1 MIKGNTF
8 VNLIKMNKSE
18 LRSISYTKLSLVQSF
33 IRHYIGNSQYIDSL
47 ILTILKDND
56 IVMELSN
63 DNLIAFLQNPV
74 WNDEINQSTVY
85 TVSLRHVYEYHF
97 MYENENIDV
106 NIIIAKTPQQ
116 ISPVNIPTY
125 NWDNIDESCYIE
137 CTNKHFIQEIE
148 LAIKL
153 NSPDTEHY
161 HLPNKSVYDTIQIL
175 NINDVTPN
183 DELYVQYLK
192 LKGQSQLNPKV
203 FQVTLDN
210 FNESNNDV
218 NNINKNINKN
228 IVNFTANMKIDGIR
242 TLIVI
247 TNGVIICYQRD
258 TKFKYLYNQQIEG
271 NYIFDCELCRGRL
284 HLFDC
289 YYYNDSDISEYKY
302 TDRVNMIKQFA
313 DKYPDFIA
321 PKYISI
327 NDCLQDEYFVKNFDI
342 DEYFKRNYIF
352 KSQTL
357 KFENFFKSNNFNE
370 IIQFMNSIN
379 KSFNIDHK
387 NGYINA
393 IESILKLDLSPNI
406 SKYLE
411 DLKLMLTPI
420 INDRYK
426 NAYDLCKLLK
436 IPYRMILVYSPVL
449 IEGLIGYY
457 NQIGYVSSEEF
468 IKQYSIKFVKECRQS
483 EAKIPISFTE
493 ILTGMYNS
501 CEYDNDGVI
510 FTFNGPM
517 SFDPKSTIYYKW
529 KPRDKLSAD
538 VKLEFDMNDITEINN
553 KRYVF
558 TKIMIDTKNVHTSN
572 HETEMELNNFNNML
586 PKCINEDI
594 IQSGNIVEVVPL
606 WNGLDWTYI
615 PLRIRYDKVYTNS
628 KQTIENIYS
637 FQKEFINIIC

>member
-1 MIKGNTF
+1 
-8 VNLIKMNKSE
+8 MNNSK
-18 LRSISYTKLSLVQSF
+18 LYSISYTKLPLVQSF

-47 ILTILKDND
+47 VLTILKDND

-85 TVSLRHVYEYHF
+85 NVSLRHVYEYHF

-106 NIIIAKTPQQ
+106 NIIIAKTTQQ
-116 ISPVNIPTY
+116 ILPVNIPTY
-125 NWDNIDESCYIE
+125 NWDNINESCYIE
-137 CTNKHFIQEIE
+137 CGNKHFIQEIG

-153 NSPDTEHY
+153 NSPDIEHY
-161 HLPNKSVYDTIQIL
+161 HLPNKSVYDTIQIIDG
-175 NINDVTPN
+175 NIDTPN
-183 DELYVQYLK
+183 DALYTQYLK

-210 FNESNNDV
+210 FNSSNNDV
-218 NNINKNINKN
+218 NNINKN

-271 NYIFDCELCRGRL
+271 NYIFDCELCKGRL

-289 YYYNDSDISEYKY
+289 YYYNNSDISEYKY
-302 TDRVNMIKQFA
+302 TVRVNMIKQFA

-327 NDCLQDEYFVKNFDI
+327 DDCLQDEYFVKNKDDTI
-342 DEYFKRNYIF
+342 KYFKRDYIF

-393 IESILKLDLSPNI
+393 IESILKLDLLPNI
-406 SKYLE
+406 KEYLE
-411 DLKLMLTPI
+411 GLESMLTPI
-420 INDRYK
+420 NNDRYK
-426 NAYDLCKLLK
+426 NAYKLCLSLN
-436 IPYRMILVYSPVL
+436 IPYSMILVYSPVL

-483 EAKIPISFTE
+483 EANIPISFTE
-493 ILTGMYNS
+493 ILTSMYNS

-510 FTFNGPM
+510 FTYNGSM
-517 SFDPKSTIYYKW
+517 SFKPKSTIYYKW
-529 KPRDKLSAD
+529 KPRNKLSAD
-538 VKLEFDMNDITEINN
+538 VKLEFDMNDITEIND

-558 TKIMIDTKNVHTSN
+558 TKIMIDTKNVHTSY